1 MSETEQVYR
10 SDDLKLVSFLL
21 SRGCRVED
29 KKLRKDNRV
38 DFFIVG
44 VKTLDLVKEH
54 EMGSP
59 NTLVPVHLYDSKIEF
74 LRDIC
79 SRVKREASHSRKD

>member
-1 MSETEQVYR
+1 MTETEQVYK
-10 SDDLKLVSFLL
+10 SDDLKLASFLL
-21 SRGCRVED
+21 SRGCRVQD
-29 KKLRKDNRV
+29 KKLRSDNRV

-54 EMGSP
+54 EMGSQ
-59 NTLVPVHLYDSKIEF
+59 NTLVPVHQYDACMER

-79 SRVKREASHSRKD
+79 SRAKREAGTHR